1 MFFKPLLASLFIGLP
16 HLANAQE
23 MRIPIDQAPRAVE
36 QLLAQGHAR
45 AALEIAVAAQKV
57 SPNNP
62 NFLIALARTQLAL
75 GNFDAAIAAGTAA
88 WGYAPND
95 QIRFVAA
102 DTVAAAH
109 FKAGNFSRSQFW
121 LRRAREFAPNQ
132 ALANRIAK
140 NFGTVRAANPWS
152 TSFRI
157 GAAPSSNI
165 NNGSANAT
173 ASLFGFPGEFTL
185 NGEARALSGYQ
196 ISASLNTSYRLSQS
210 ATASTFFTAGAD
222 AQTYTLSSAAQEQAP
237 DASGAD
243 YATSNASVGLRHTRI
258 FKDGWEPTN
267 FTFKTGK
274 TWSAG
279 KQNTTYTEASLSQAF
294 VINPQNTL
302 VTWFNT
308 RRRNSLSDQPVVDS
322 YNLAASLRQTYANK
336 DSFAFGVTLSRSKS
350 DMPDSD
356 YSAVKLSGNY
366 YVAKPIAGMRF
377 GFGLDAEQRKF
388 DASIYNPGPREDRS
402 ATARLSVEFSQ
413 VEFYGFRSV
422 MNIEATRNLSTVDL
436 FDRDYSS
443 IGFDLRSSF

>member
-62 NFLIALARTQLAL
+62 NFLISLARTQLAL

-88 WGYAPND
+88 WGYALND

-109 FKAGNFSRSQFW
+109 LEAGNFSRSQFW

-140 NFGTVRAANPWS
+140 DFGTVRAANPWS

-196 ISASLNTSYRLSQS
+196 ISASLNTS
-210 ATASTFFTAGAD
+210 
-222 AQTYTLSSAAQEQAP
+222 
-237 DASGAD
+237 
-243 YATSNASVGLRHTRI
+243 
-258 FKDGWEPTN
+258 
-267 FTFKTGK
+267 
-274 TWSAG
+274 
-279 KQNTTYTEASLSQAF
+279 
-294 VINPQNTL
+294 
-302 VTWFNT
+302 
-308 RRRNSLSDQPVVDS
+308 
-322 YNLAASLRQTYANK
+322 
-336 DSFAFGVTLSRSKS
+336 
-350 DMPDSD
+350 
-356 YSAVKLSGNY
+356 
-366 YVAKPIAGMRF
+366 
-377 GFGLDAEQRKF
+377 
-388 DASIYNPGPREDRS
+388 
-402 ATARLSVEFSQ
+402 
-413 VEFYGFRSV
+413 
-422 MNIEATRNLSTVDL
+422 
-436 FDRDYSS
+436 
-443 IGFDLRSSF
+443 